1 MPAFLARRADV
12 VALIKP
18 QFELAA
24 ERVGKGGIVREAEAR
39 EEARAAVLAAAAGL
53 GFVVRGSCDSP
64 IAGQDGNLEFLVWL
78 GWERPGVPEDRS
90 ERSGS

>member
-1 MPAFLARRADV
+1 
-12 VALIKP
+12 
-18 QFELAA
+18 
-24 ERVGKGGIVREAEAR
+24 VREAEAR
-39 EEARAAVLAAAAGL
+39 EEARTAVLAAAGAL

-78 GWERPGVPEDRS
+78 GWERAGVPEDRS